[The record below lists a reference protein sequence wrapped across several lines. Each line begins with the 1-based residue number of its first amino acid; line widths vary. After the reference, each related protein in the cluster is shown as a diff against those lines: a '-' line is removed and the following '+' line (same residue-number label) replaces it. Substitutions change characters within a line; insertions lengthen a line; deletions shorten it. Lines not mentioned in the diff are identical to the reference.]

1 MGYCNSYWGHYK
13 SAVNLKLS
21 GAERRVISLDGRT
34 VGRLVWVLMS
44 CFDLSHILYYS
55 FGLGATILLSLHYT
69 CVVVLFRPSIHPSI
83 RLSVRSLSSVLI

>member
-34 VGRLVWVLMS
+34 EGWSV
-44 CFDLSHILYYS
+44 
-55 FGLGATILLSLHYT
+55 GLGID
-69 CVVVLFRPSIHPSI
+69 VMF
-83 RLSVRSLSSVLI
+83 